1 MSRIGEALHAHC
13 SALFPICR
21 SITGDGL
28 RRTLR
33 YVADRLPLELR
44 EVPTGTRVLDWEIPR
59 EWNPRAAWI
68 RTLSGDT
75 VADFAA
81 HNLHLVQYSHAVPE
95 RTVPM
100 DELRRRLHSLPE
112 RPDLIPYRTAY
123 YADTWGFCLPHRV
136 LESMADAA

>member
-21 SITGDGL
+21 SITGEGL

-44 EVPTGTRVLDWEIPR
+44 EVPTGTRVLHWEIPR

-95 RTVPM
+95 RTVPT
-100 DELRRRLHSLPE
+100 DELRRHLHSLP
-112 RPDLIPYRTAY
+112 
-123 YADTWGFCLPHRV
+123 
-136 LESMADAA
+136 